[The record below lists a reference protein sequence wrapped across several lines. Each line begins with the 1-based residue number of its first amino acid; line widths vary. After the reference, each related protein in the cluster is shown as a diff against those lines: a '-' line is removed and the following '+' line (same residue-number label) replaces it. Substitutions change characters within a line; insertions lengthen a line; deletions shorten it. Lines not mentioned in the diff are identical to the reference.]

1 MRVLVT
7 EDDDNLRV
15 ALDAALRG
23 AGFAVDTAADLPAA
37 DEALF
42 VNAYDCAVFDR
53 MLPSGDALGYV
64 HQRRSAG
71 WPVPVLFLTARDSVA
86 DRIDGLRRGG
96 GDYLVKPFAMPELVA
111 RVRSLCRGGPTGP
124 GPGPARTLRC
134 ADVELDGGRHQV
146 TRAGVLLTLT
156 RKEYLVLERLMQAA
170 GRPVSRNELISYAWD
185 EAADPA
191 SNVLD
196 VVIARLRRKLREPVL
211 IHTVRGIGYQMTG

>member
-1 MRVLVT
+1 VVRVLVI

-15 ALDAALRG
+15 ALEAALRG
-23 AGFAVDTAADLPAA
+23 AGFAVDTVADLPAA

-53 MLPSGDALGYV
+53 MLPSGDALAYV
-64 HQRRSAG
+64 HRRRSEG

-86 DRIDGLRRGG
+86 DRIDGLRLGG
-96 GDYLVKPFAMPELVA
+96 GDYLVKPFAVPELVV
-111 RVRSLCRGGPTGP
+111 RVRSLCRRAVADPP
-124 GPGPARTLRC
+124 PPVLRC
-134 ADVELDGGRHQV
+134 ADVELDDARHQV

-156 RKEYLVLERLMQAA
+156 RKEYLVLARLMTAA
-170 GRPVSRNELISYAWD
+170 GRPVSRSELIGHAWD

-211 IHTVRGIGYQMTG
+211 IHAVRGVGYRMTP